1 MEEKKLFGSRVAC
14 GNSAYCRKK
23 SDFYPTPWE
32 VTQALLNFLELRPG
46 TRIWEPACGDG
57 KMVDVLM
64 RNGMAVAFSDI
75 SMGVDFLT
83 ADLPSG
89 GVEWIITNPPFSLA
103 EQFIRRAYE
112 HGLPFAML
120 VKSQYWHAC
129 KRYFLFYECKPTYIL
144 PLTWRPDFLFKER
157 GGGAPLMDVMWCV
170 WIRKSGKTEY
180 IPLLKPNELKGGIK

>member
-89 GVEWIITNPPFSLA
+89 GGRMDYHKSSL
-103 EQFIRRAYE
+103 
-112 HGLPFAML
+112 LP
-120 VKSQYWHAC
+120 C
-129 KRYFLFYECKPTYIL
+129 
-144 PLTWRPDFLFKER
+144 
-157 GGGAPLMDVMWCV
+157 GAVYPASLRTRIALCNA
-170 WIRKSGKTEY
+170 R
-180 IPLLKPNELKGGIK
+180 